1 MMSACTFFSLNSI
14 FNVKKMLDGIA
25 TLLRMES
32 YNVKTLCER
41 REAKK
46 FV

>member
-1 MMSACTFFSLNSI
+1 
-14 FNVKKMLDGIA
+14 MLDGIEF
-25 TLLRMES
+25 LIRMES
-32 YNVKTLCER
+32 YNVITLCER

>member
-1 MMSACTFFSLNSI
+1 
-14 FNVKKMLDGIA
+14 MLDGIA
-25 TLLRMES
+25 FVIRMES